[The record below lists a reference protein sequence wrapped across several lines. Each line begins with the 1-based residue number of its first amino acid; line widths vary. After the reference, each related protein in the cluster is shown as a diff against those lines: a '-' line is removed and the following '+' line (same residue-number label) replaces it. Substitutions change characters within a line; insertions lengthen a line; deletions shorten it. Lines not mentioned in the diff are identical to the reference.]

1 MALFGGSR
9 DINLFITINREL
21 IKDII
26 SQQVGYYKFNI
37 QKTVSNMYGEAYE
50 QKYYDGPFLINCLL
64 SKVEQKWSSDDFGP
78 NVDHTI
84 TLHFLRED
92 LADYQI
98 FVEVGDVFTYVDNY
112 FEIDTVADNQ
122 FLLGKDPDHAYQTDL
137 TNFGKNF
144 SITATAHLIP
154 SDKVG
159 LTKERT

>member
-9 DINLFITINREL
+9 DINLFTTINREL
-21 IKDII
+21 IRDII

-50 QKYYDGPFLINCLL
+50 QKYYNGPFLIDCLI
-64 SKVEQKWSSDDFGP
+64 SKIEQNWISSDFGP
-78 NVDHTI
+78 DVNHTVK
-84 TLHFLRED
+84 LHFLRED
-92 LADYQI
+92 LQDFNIYP
-98 FVEVGDVFTYVDNY
+98 EVGDVFTYVDNY
-112 FEIDTVADNQ
+112 FEIDTISDNQ
-122 FLLGKDPDHAYQTDL
+122 FILGKDPEHAYQTDL

-144 SITATAHLIP
+144 SILVIAHLIP